1 MANLTHGQYHTIS
14 ATATGDLFITG
25 YPDIAAEDC
34 ICFEAN
40 GQRYQSFGIT
50 DGSIL
55 YCARNTQ
62 VHDKDLVIVFEKNG
76 QPTLYC
82 FFEDE
87 NVCVD
92 SEMRILHDRSKIYAK
107 VLGAFNFYH

>member
-1 MANLTHGQYHTIS
+1 MANLTHGQHHTIS
-14 ATATGDLFITG
+14 ATSTGDLFITG

-40 GQRYQSFGIT
+40 GQRYKAFGIT

-62 VHDKDLVIVFEKNG
+62 VHDKDLVIVFEKRG
-76 QPTLYC
+76 QPALYR
-82 FFEDE
+82 FYEDDA
-87 NVCVD
+87 VSVD
-92 SEMRILHDRSKIYAK
+92 GDMRILHDRSKIYAK